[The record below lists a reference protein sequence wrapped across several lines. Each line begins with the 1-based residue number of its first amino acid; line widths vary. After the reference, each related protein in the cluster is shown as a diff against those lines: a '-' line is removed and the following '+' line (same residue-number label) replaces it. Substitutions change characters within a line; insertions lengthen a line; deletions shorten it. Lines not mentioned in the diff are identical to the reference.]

1 MSTPITDIT
10 EALRAHVKHKY
21 RKQCVAA
28 AEYGVS
34 SAFVSAVLNG
44 HRAPTRTMLDDA
56 GIERVISYRTKG
68 AA

>member
-1 MSTPITDIT
+1 MSITITDIT
-10 EALRAHVKHKY
+10 EAMRAHVKVKY
-21 RKQCVAA
+21 VKQCVAA

-44 HRAPTRTMLDDA
+44 HKPPTRIMLDDA
-56 GIERVISYRTKG
+56 GIERVVTYRTKG